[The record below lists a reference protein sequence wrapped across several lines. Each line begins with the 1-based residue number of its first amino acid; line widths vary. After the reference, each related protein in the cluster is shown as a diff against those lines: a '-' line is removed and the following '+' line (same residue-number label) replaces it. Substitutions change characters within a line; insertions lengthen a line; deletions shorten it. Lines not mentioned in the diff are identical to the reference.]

1 MTGLPPFIIFC
12 YIIGIAF
19 GVGGSTIGGMLFLRT
34 LRNRKIDST
43 AFSFFEIICNLSWF
57 GLFVAASA
65 GVGVLA
71 AARFGGA
78 GTITIRQPQFFLS
91 AFAAL
96 VILVDGIIMRAKVM
110 PLVAR
115 LINKPLTSAR
125 ARKNLSL
132 LATGGAV
139 LLVSWYAL
147 PALAIWSTAQVSFA
161 ALFWLYIA
169 VVLASVFFAHEMEK
183 FAHNS

>member
-1 MTGLPPFIIFC
+1 MAGLPPFIIFC
-12 YIIGIAF
+12 YVIGIAF
-19 GVGGSTIGGMLFLRT
+19 GIGGSTIGGILFLRA

-43 AFSFFEIICNLSWF
+43 AFSFFEIICDLSWF
-57 GLFVAASA
+57 GLLIAASA
-65 GVGVLA
+65 GMGVLVA
-71 AARFGGA
+71 VRFGSA
-78 GTITIRQPQFFLS
+78 ETITIRQPQFFLS

-110 PLVAR
+110 PLIAR
-115 LINKPLTSAR
+115 LINKPFTSAR

-132 LATGGAV
+132 LATGKAV
-139 LLVSWYAL
+139 SLVSWYAL

-169 VVLASVFFAHEMEK
+169 VVLAFVFFAHETEK